1 MEGSGYISLTSV
13 EYPLLD
19 AVLSAVPKLPRFDLI
34 LWTLLLAEH
43 QHHNTLQQTTIRS
56 AD

>member
-34 LWTLLLAEH
+34 LWTLLFAEH